1 MEKLKS
7 DPSAG
12 FKAASYP
19 SLARIS
25 KSASNGPSE
34 KRSMSVQET
43 SHPLSS
49 QPPSKISRRRA
60 TSQIASPV
68 VVSEVA
74 IAEKP
79 HKAAQSRQPEEE
91 PKSYYLINPKVP
103 GSAWYITKAKRNSS
117 KYEYE
122 VERVPTHLVHIQP
135 NRIGYLVETAV
146 RDDVTGAV
154 ADRSISWTPKLQN
167 DSSTVSSS
175 STERVDNATGPIPGK
190 RVNRF
195 ERDDAEVE
203 VSAQPQDESDI
214 ILEHKDI
221 PLITKSIIRQLR
233 IAGFRQHR
241 PSMDRDESS
250 WSDDDEELENT
261 IKASLME
268 FRSPVHRSRTFETQ
282 LEAASPHS
290 KLPVQSAWEN
300 ANRHRHMKPRPSVV
314 ADPAITLSPPQTT
327 LTAAESSH
335 RHKGKRDTSS
345 TTRQDSPHSVTAI
358 IGAKHSGHLAEPS
371 STPAVAAP
379 PDESSAGTRPT
390 SSCHDHIQDQ
400 EPETSQAS
408 LGSSTLAPTITSFP
422 KLLSRHCT
430 REWIKP
436 IVNLEDTSTT
446 SSHQAI
452 DTQADDRARHHQA
465 HFDED
470 PVSMSWDGETL
481 RSSDASGYFANET
494 LSARRSTVSQ
504 SSTKN
509 LKHFGSHLGSSAHR
523 RRSVP
528 ADESKA
534 PPSHDHFFPNLLG
547 KFFAGRNREAPG
559 SPDSEETPD
568 SGALEP
574 FNSPA
579 HEHLP
584 VTTPRSGCG
593 SPPKRTS
600 TVSLE
605 DRARI
610 HEALVGGSGAAV
622 ERRRRDTCSEDNR
635 PHMCAD
641 DMDN

>member
-7 DPSAG
+7 EMSAG
-12 FKAASYP
+12 SKAASYP

-25 KSASNGPSE
+25 KSAGNEPGE

-43 SHPLSS
+43 SRPLSS

-79 HKAAQSRQPEEE
+79 HNAAQSRQPEDG

-103 GSAWYITKAKRNSS
+103 GSAWYITKGKRNSS
-117 KYEYE
+117 KFEYE
-122 VERVPTHLVHIQP
+122 VERVPTRLVHIQP

-154 ADRSISWTPKLQN
+154 ADQSISWTPISQN
-167 DSSTVSSS
+167 DPSTITSS
-175 STERVDNATGPIPGK
+175 STERVDNATGPQPGK

-195 ERDDAEVE
+195 ERDDSEGEVG
-203 VSAQPQDESDI
+203 ANPQDESDI

-221 PLITKSIIRQLR
+221 PLVTKSIIRQLR
-233 IAGFRQHR
+233 IAGFRQHH
-241 PSMDRDESS
+241 PSMERDEYS
-250 WSDDDEELENT
+250 WSEDDEELENT
-261 IKASLME
+261 IKASLMD
-268 FRSPVHRSRTFETQ
+268 FRSPIQRSDSSETCV
-282 LEAASPHS
+282 EEASPHS
-290 KLPVQSAWEN
+290 KLPAQSAWEN
-300 ANRHRHMKPRPSVV
+300 ANRHMKPRPSVV
-314 ADPAITLSPPQTT
+314 ADPAITLSTPQTAFT
-327 LTAAESSH
+327 VAESSH
-335 RHKGKRDTSS
+335 RHKGKRETSS
-345 TTRQDSPHSVTAI
+345 MTRLVSPHSITAI
-358 IGAKHSGHLAEPS
+358 TWTKHSGHLGEPS
-371 STPAVAAP
+371 GTPASPTP
-379 PDESSAGTRPT
+379 PNEDSAETRPT
-390 SSCHDHIQDQ
+390 SSCEDHTQHQ
-400 EPETSQAS
+400 ELETSQAS
-408 LGSSTLAPTITSFP
+408 LGSSSLASTITSFP

-446 SSHQAI
+446 SSHQAMNAKV
-452 DTQADDRARHHQA
+452 DGRSRRHQA

-470 PVSMSWDGETL
+470 PVSMSWDGDTL
-481 RSSDASGYFANET
+481 HSSNASGYFTSEAP
-494 LSARRSTVSQ
+494 SARRSTVSP
-504 SSTKN
+504 SSTRN
-509 LKHFGSHLGSSAHR
+509 LKHFGSHLGSAAHR
-523 RRSVP
+523 RRSIP
-528 ADESKA
+528 AEDSKA
-534 PPSHDHFFPNLLG
+534 PPSHDHFFPNILG

-559 SPDSEETPD
+559 SPDSEEIPD

-579 HEHLP
+579 HDHLP

-593 SPPKRTS
+593 SPPKHTP

-610 HEALVGGSGAAV
+610 HEALVGGSGAV
-622 ERRRRDTCSEDNR
+622 VDRRRRDTCSEDNR
-635 PHMCAD
+635 PHVCAD

>member
-1 MEKLKS
+1 MEKLRS

-12 FKAASYP
+12 SKAASPP

-25 KSASNGPSE
+25 KSAINDPSE
-34 KRSMSVQET
+34 KRSMSMQET
-43 SHPLSS
+43 SHPLSF
-49 QPPSKISRRRA
+49 QPASKASRRRA

-79 HKAAQSRQPEEE
+79 QKATQSNHQPEDV

-117 KYEYE
+117 KFEYE
-122 VERVPTHLVHIQP
+122 VERVSTHLVHVQP

-154 ADRSISWTPKLQN
+154 TDRSISWTPSLQS
-167 DSSTVSSS
+167 DASTISSS
-175 STERVDNATGPIPGK
+175 STERVGNVTGPTPGK
-190 RVNRF
+190 GVNRF
-195 ERDDAEVE
+195 ERDESEVQ
-203 VSAQPQDESDI
+203 VSMQPQDESDI
-214 ILEHKDI
+214 TLEHKDV

-250 WSDDDEELENT
+250 WSDDDEELENA

-268 FRSPVHRSRTFETQ
+268 FRSPVQRSNTS
-282 LEAASPHS
+282 EAEVEDASPHS

-300 ANRHRHMKPRPSVV
+300 ANRHMKPRPSVV
-314 ADPAITLSPPQTT
+314 ADPALTLSPPQTAFT
-327 LTAAESSH
+327 VAGSSH
-335 RHKGKRDTSS
+335 KHEGKQDKAS
-345 TTRQDSPHSVTAI
+345 TTRLVSPHSVTAI
-358 IGAKHSGHLAEPS
+358 NWTKHSGHLGEPS
-371 STPAVAAP
+371 GTPVVTTTP
-379 PDESSAGTRPT
+379 ETRPT
-390 SSCHDHIQDQ
+390 SSCNDDIQDQ
-400 EPETSQAS
+400 EPETSQAP
-408 LGSSTLAPTITSFP
+408 LGSSSLASTITSFP

-446 SSHQAI
+446 SSHQAMN
-452 DTQADDRARHHQA
+452 TQADDGSRHHQA

-481 RSSDASGYFANET
+481 RSSDASGYFTNEAP
-494 LSARRSTVSQ
+494 SARRSTVSQ

-523 RRSVP
+523 RRSCP

-534 PPSHDHFFPNLLG
+534 LSSHDHFFPSILG
-547 KFFAGRNREAPG
+547 KFFASRNREVLG

-584 VTTPRSGCG
+584 VTPPSSGCG

-610 HEALVGGSGAAV
+610 YEALVGSSGAAV
-622 ERRRRDTCSEDNR
+622 DRRRRDTCSEDNR
-635 PHMCAD
+635 PHVCAD